1 MLGAGPTTQR
11 GQHEEGAVALLELQ
25 PSSSLAPLMTAVL
38 QVVSANLSAQRH
50 FGCRPRGLRLRLEG
64 INGASR

>member
-1 MLGAGPTTQR
+1 
-11 GQHEEGAVALLELQ
+11 
-25 PSSSLAPLMTAVL
+25 MTAVL
-38 QVVSANLSAQRH
+38 QVVSANFSAQRH